1 MQLSEQS
8 KVNPSYMEN
17 PPYGISGVGP
27 NVTLM
32 IKVSIYRK
40 KDRNALKGS

>member
-27 NVTLM
+27 NVTL

-40 KDRNALKGS
+40 KERNALKGS